1 MISSIISRL
10 VILLFGTLY
19 PAYASYKAVKTKNVK
34 EYVKWMMYWI
44 VFALFTSAETFTDV
58 FLSWFPFYYE
68 IKIVTVIWLLSPAT
82 KGSSIL
88 YRKFVHPMLSSREQ
102 EIDEYIS
109 KAKEQSYKQVL
120 DIGQKGVTVLMQT
133 AIKSGGGLVNQL
145 RKSYSLSDLNDE
157 TDHSQE
163 ETDVVPARLIRR
175 RSPHRSSM
183 YFSEIDVRSQQ
194 VAHVQSIDDLSSG
207 YSSGEALS
215 MAQSVK
221 IQGRPGISSTGGSL
235 ARSKSSRVTRSTTIS
250 KKASDGEVSDD
261 DSEVY
266 DTNVVFP
273 NGQINK
279 TKKIQNES
287 SSENEF
293 YESSDKLHDFL
304 DVDIRN
310 NSCPDVLTACENVK
324 VNDLGR
330 DVEISKST
338 DEKKVDVENS
348 DKIAG
353 RGGKYNKKAAPK
365 PPSQC
370 NYADNSDGTIKGTL
384 ILKPG
389 IIRATTPGVAN
400 T

>member
-250 KKASDGEVSDD
+250 KKASDGE
-261 DSEVY
+261 EVISA
-266 DTNVVFP
+266 TLPRV
-273 NGQINK
+273 K
-279 TKKIQNES
+279 KTTKK
-287 SSENEF
+287 
-293 YESSDKLHDFL
+293 K
-304 DVDIRN
+304 
-310 NSCPDVLTACENVK
+310 
-324 VNDLGR
+324 
-330 DVEISKST
+330 
-338 DEKKVDVENS
+338 
-348 DKIAG
+348 
-353 RGGKYNKKAAPK
+353 
-365 PPSQC
+365 
-370 NYADNSDGTIKGTL
+370 TI
-384 ILKPG
+384 
-389 IIRATTPGVAN
+389 
-400 T
+400 